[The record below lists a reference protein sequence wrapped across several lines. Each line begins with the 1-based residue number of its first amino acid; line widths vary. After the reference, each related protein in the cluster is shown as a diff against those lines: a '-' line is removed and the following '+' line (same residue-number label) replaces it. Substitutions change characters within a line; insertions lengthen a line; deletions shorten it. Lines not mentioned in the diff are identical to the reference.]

1 MNNMDREKIIQMMDW
16 HQNIDIQSYAV
27 RKAME
32 DSNIEYWIQPRYYK
46 YSWENCAKVIASK
59 DDLSLLGYLP
69 KILEW
74 LQDMN
79 WPGALIILE
88 RLKKFNPILLK
99 NDLEKTILIAN
110 QRTEIEWLE
119 ALSEFWDIQEIR
131 NILEN
136 PAKTILEDICKLT
149 IIIT

>member
-1 MNNMDREKIIQMMDW
+1 MNNDIDREKLVQMMDW
-16 HQNIDIQSYAV
+16 HQNKNVQLYAM

-32 DSNIEYWIQPRYYK
+32 DSNIEYWIQPGYYK
-46 YSWENCAKVIASK
+46 YSWENCAKVIAGK
-59 DDLSLLGYLP
+59 DDQSLSKYLQ
-69 KILEW
+69 KILSW

-88 RLKKFNPILLK
+88 RLKKFDPLLLK

-110 QRTEIEWLE
+110 QQAEVEWLE

-136 PAKTILEDICKLT
+136 PAKAILENIYKSLE
-149 IIIT
+149 